1 MDRTVRLGSATLA
14 QIGGSIS
21 IPTYD
26 RTVVQVGIVHF
37 GVGGFHRSHEAMYLD
52 RLMNTGEA
60 LDWGICGVGLLA
72 GDARMGQVL
81 DEQDGLYTLMIK
93 HADGS
98 VEPRVIGSIVRY
110 IYAPDDSQ
118 AVLDILT
125 APSTRIV
132 SLTVT
137 EGGYNVDPFT
147 HLFDT
152 DNPAA
157 RADLASPHTPRT
169 VFGYVVEALRLR
181 RERGVA
187 PFTVMPCDNLE
198 GNGAMA
204 RRAFSAY
211 ARSVDPELGEWVENS
226 VAFPDSMVDRITPV
240 THDADREL
248 LEERFG
254 VADGWPVV
262 SEAFTQWV
270 LEDDFPDGRPAWDKA
285 GAQLV
290 TDVRPYE
297 LMKLRLLNAGHQAM
311 GYFGYLAGYR
321 FAHESA
327 SDPVFVEFLRG
338 YMDDEG
344 QPTLAEAP
352 GVDLEAYK
360 ASLLE
365 RFANPEVRDTLA
377 RLCAESSDRIPK
389 FLVPVVQANLAAGRE
404 IRRSAAVI
412 ASWARYD
419 EGIDEQ
425 GEPIQIVDRL
435 AAVLTERAKAE
446 RQDPL
451 AFLRDDELF
460 GDIRDDP
467 RFVEAYRAAR
477 TSLWSLGAHRTLERL
492 NDQLRA
498 GSAGS

>member
-1 MDRTVRLGSATLA
+1 MVDAVALSSATLA
-14 QIGGSIS
+14 QVGQSVS
-21 IPTYD
+21 VPAYD
-26 RTVVQVGIVHF
+26 RGDVGVGIVHF

-52 RLMNTGEA
+52 RLMNQGLA
-60 LDWGICGVGLLA
+60 MDWGICGVGLLP
-72 GDARMGQVL
+72 GDARMAQVL
-81 DEQDGLYTLMIK
+81 QEQDGLYTLMIK
-93 HADGS
+93 HPDGT

-110 IYAPDDSQ
+110 LYAPDDSR
-118 AVLDILT
+118 AVLDVLA

-132 SLTVT
+132 SLTIT

-147 HLFDT
+147 YVFNI
-152 DNPAA
+152 DNPGVQV
-157 RADLASPHTPRT
+157 DLAAPRTPST

-181 RERGVA
+181 RQLGTP
-187 PFTVMPCDNLE
+187 PFTVMSCDNLE

-204 RRAFSAY
+204 RRAFSSY
-211 ARSVDPELGEWVENS
+211 ARCVDPELGDWVETA
-226 VAFPDSMVDRITPV
+226 VAFPDAMVDRITPV
-240 THDADREL
+240 THDADRAL
-248 LEERFG
+248 LAERFG
-254 VADGWPVV
+254 VVDGWPVV
-262 SEAFTQWV
+262 AEDFAQWV
-270 LEDDFPDGRPAWDKA
+270 LEDHFTDGRPEWDAA

-290 TDVRPYE
+290 SEVRPYE

-321 FAHESA
+321 FAHEAA

-344 QPTLAEAP
+344 QPTLTAVP
-352 GVDLEAYK
+352 GVDLEDYK
-360 ASLLE
+360 QSLIE

-389 FLVPVVQANLAAGRE
+389 WLVPVVQANLTAGRE

-425 GEPIQIVDRL
+425 GEPIHIVDRL
-435 AAVLTERAKAE
+435 GTLLTERARAE
-446 RQDPL
+446 VEDPL

-460 GDIRDDP
+460 GDLRHDE
-467 RFVEAYRAAR
+467 RFVQAYTAAR
-477 TSLWSLGAHRTLERL
+477 TSLRTVGAHRTLEAL
-492 NDQLRA
+492 NVQLR
-498 GSAGS
+498 